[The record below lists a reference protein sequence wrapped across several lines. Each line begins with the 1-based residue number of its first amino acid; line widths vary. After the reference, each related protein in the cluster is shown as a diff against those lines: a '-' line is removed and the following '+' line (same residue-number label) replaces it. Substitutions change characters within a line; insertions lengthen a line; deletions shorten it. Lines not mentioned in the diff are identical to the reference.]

1 MSVKEYVSCH
11 KYMMGGFVT
20 FILFFT
26 GYLCF
31 RYESRKQQYHIIYEN
46 SIINGVDAASQ
57 YGKMSVKLT
66 LQDNQ
71 EYIFTPKNMIPS
83 DFERYTM
90 NMGFK
95 VEKRPNSD
103 TIFLIKDNAIKKICI
118 IQKP

>member
-1 MSVKEYVSCH
+1 MSSVIQVNR
-11 KYMMGGFVT
+11 
-20 FILFFT
+20 I
-26 GYLCF
+26 YLIF
-31 RYESRKQQYHIIYEN
+31 NPVHFLVDSSDEN

>member
-1 MSVKEYVSCH
+1 
-11 KYMMGGFVT
+11 
-20 FILFFT
+20 
-26 GYLCF
+26 
-31 RYESRKQQYHIIYEN
+31 
-46 SIINGVDAASQ
+46 
-57 YGKMSVKLT
+57 
-66 LQDNQ
+66 
-71 EYIFTPKNMIPS
+71 MIPS

>member
-1 MSVKEYVSCH
+1 MSVKKYVSCH
-11 KYMMGGFVT
+11 KYMIGGFVA

-31 RYESRKQQYHIIYEN
+31 RYESRKQQYHSIYEN
-46 SIINGVDAASQ
+46 SIINSVGTASQ

-71 EYIFTPKNMIPS
+71 EYIFTPQNMIPS

-90 NMGFK
+90 NMGFT
-95 VEKRPNSD
+95 VEKRANSD
-103 TIFLIKDNAIKKICI
+103 TIFLIKGNTIKICI